1 MKKRSMRTTL
11 LTIIVPLVIALI
23 VSILFFSNRLN
34 TVSRSDEELYYDKL
48 YTINTMLINADRD
61 FYQAM
66 YAATQ
71 FHLQQQVLSA
81 SALEEQKSIYNENK
95 QQALDNVRAAV
106 EIAKADEDLYTGTV
120 LEGETTTF
128 ADYYDQFEA
137 DYEYWE
143 SLYKI
148 DTDWGFWG
156 NYCAEFELTRAVLSD
171 MTDITEKWAE
181 SEVAAQEVYVR
192 NIIVIAIIIFAVV
205 TVVLMVFAVII
216 MNGITKSL
224 SEVGAAIGN
233 MAGGDFVTD
242 VNVRSG
248 IKEFQNIAAVTDGM
262 RIKLKEALLKVVG
275 HAEAVGSGAD
285 VTEDS
290 ITDSKRTTGDISSAI
305 DDVAQGAT
313 SMAQD
318 VQDTSSIAIDMGN
331 AVGNVIDAANT
342 NMDKGQSLYNE
353 SIKVQEQLEELK
365 KADQV
370 TDRMAGEVADS
381 VEETA
386 RVVEE
391 ISTAAQAIMGI
402 ASQTNLLA
410 LNASIE
416 AARAGE
422 AGRGFA
428 VVADSIGQLAA
439 ESNQTASQITEMLGN
454 ITALSD
460 RNKELTGNI
469 KEATAR
475 ENEALGEMVSS
486 FDGMLSLLKE
496 TEEGNRS
503 IKELAESLDVAKNRI
518 TDAVESLSSIS
529 EENAASTEE
538 TSASVQQLNS
548 NMENI
553 VAEAQNLKAIAIE
566 LQANV
571 QFFRVQ

>member
-11 LTIIVPLVIALI
+11 LLIIVPLVVAMI
-23 VSILFFSNRLN
+23 VSIVFFSGRLD
-34 TVSRSDEELYYDKL
+34 SISKSDEELYLEEL
-48 YTINTMLINADRD
+48 YAINSNLISADRD

-66 YAATQ
+66 YSATQ
-71 FHLQQQVLSA
+71 FHLQQQILSA
-81 SALEEQKSIYNENK
+81 TALENHMNTYKENK
-95 QQALDNVRAAV
+95 QQALDNVRAAG
-106 EIAKADEDLYTGTV
+106 EIAQNNPELYTGTV
-120 LEGETTTF
+120 LEGDTLTF
-128 ADYYDQFEA
+128 EDYYNQFEA
-137 DYEYWE
+137 DFEFWE
-143 SLYKI
+143 SLYEI
-148 DTDWGFWG
+148 DTDSGFWS
-156 NYCAEFELTRAVLSD
+156 NYCSEFEITRSVLSN
-171 MTDITEKWAE
+171 MCDITVQWADN
-181 SEVAAQEVYVR
+181 EVAAQEAYVR
-192 NIIVIAIIIFAVV
+192 KVVSVTFVIFSAIAA
-205 TVVLMVFAVII
+205 VLMVFAVIV
-216 MNGITKSL
+216 MSSITKAL
-224 SEVGAAIGN
+224 KTVDNAIGN
-233 MAGGDFVTD
+233 MAGGDFVSE
-242 VNVRSG
+242 VRVKSN
-248 IKEFQNIAAVTDGM
+248 IREFSEIARVTEEM
-262 RIKLKEALLKVVG
+262 RLKLKDALLKVVG
-275 HAEAVGSGAD
+275 HAEAVNSGAD

-305 DDVAQGAT
+305 DDVAQGAS

-318 VQDTSSIAIDMGN
+318 VQDTSSIAIDMGY

-353 SIKVQEQLEELK
+353 SLNVQRKLEDLK
-365 KADQV
+365 KADQE

-386 RVVEE
+386 KVVQE
-391 ISTAAQAIMGI
+391 ITTAAQAIMGI
-402 ASQTNLLA
+402 ANQTNLLA

-454 ITALSD
+454 ITTLSE
-460 RNKELTGNI
+460 RNKDLTGII
-469 KEATAR
+469 KEATAK
-475 ENEALGEMVSS
+475 ENEALEEMVAS
-486 FDGMLSLLKE
+486 FDGMLVLLKE

-503 IKELAESLDVAKNRI
+503 IKQLAESLDEAKNKI

-571 QFFRVQ
+571 EFFRVQ

>member
-11 LTIIVPLVIALI
+11 LLIIVPLVVAMI
-23 VSILFFSNRLN
+23 VSIIFFSGRLDS
-34 TVSRSDEELYYDKL
+34 VSKSDEELYLDKL
-48 YTINTMLINADRD
+48 YTINSTLINADRD

-81 SALEEQKSIYNENK
+81 TALEEQKNIYKENK

-106 EIAKADEDLYTGTV
+106 EIARNDSDLYTGTI
-120 LEGETTTF
+120 LEGDTLTF
-128 ADYYDQFEA
+128 EDYYNQFEA
-137 DYEYWE
+137 DFEFWE

-156 NYCAEFELTRAVLSD
+156 NYCSEFEITRSVLSK
-171 MTDITEKWAE
+171 MCDITEQWADN
-181 SEVAAQEVYVR
+181 EVLAQEAYVR
-192 NIIVIAIIIFAVV
+192 NLVTVTFILFAVIA
-205 TVVLMVFAVII
+205 VVLMVFAVIV
-216 MNGITKSL
+216 MNSITKAL
-224 SEVGAAIGN
+224 KAVDGAIEN
-233 MAGGDFVTD
+233 MAGGDFVSE
-242 VNVRSG
+242 VRVSSN
-248 IKEFQNIAAVTDGM
+248 IREFSDIAKVTDEM
-262 RIKLKEALLKVVG
+262 RVKLKDALLKVVG
-275 HAEAVGSGAD
+275 HAEAVNSGAD

-318 VQDTSSIAIDMGN
+318 VQDTSSIAIDMGY

-353 SIKVQEQLEELK
+353 SLTVQKKLEELK
-365 KADQV
+365 KADQE

-386 RVVEE
+386 KVVEE
-391 ISTAAQAIMGI
+391 ITTAAQAIMGI
-402 ASQTNLLA
+402 ANQTNLLA

-454 ITALSD
+454 ITTLSE
-460 RNKELTGNI
+460 RNKDLTGNI
-469 KEATAR
+469 KDATAR
-475 ENEALGEMVSS
+475 ENEALEEMVAS

-503 IKELAESLDVAKNRI
+503 IKQLAESLDEAKNKI

-571 QFFRVQ
+571 EFFRVQ